1 MFRNR
6 LLNFG
11 YLSVISVIF
20 GIVVSSSVVKA
31 ATFSHSN
38 APSAQPYI
46 EENISNSKPY
56 ELAYGEAENV
66 EEVVLNVK
74 GMTCGMC
81 ENAIKTAL
89 LKCNGVKDA
98 EVSHKEGKAVV
109 KVEEGKAKTDELIK
123 AVEKAGFSASKS

>member
-1 MFRNR
+1 MFTNR
-6 LLNFG
+6 HLNFG
-11 YLSVISVIF
+11 QLSVISVIF

-56 ELAYGEAENV
+56 ELAYGEAGNV
-66 EEVVLNVK
+66 EEVILNVK

-81 ENAIKTAL
+81 ENAVKTAL

-98 EVSHKEGKAVV
+98 EVSHKEGKAIV
-109 KVEEGKAKTDELIK
+109 KVEEGKAETDELIK
-123 AVEKAGFSASKS
+123 SVEKAGFSASKS

>member
-1 MFRNR
+1 MFTNR
-6 LLNFG
+6 YLKIG
-11 YLSVISVIF
+11 YLSVIAVVFVMVI
-20 GIVVSSSVVKA
+20 
-31 ATFSHSN
+31 
-38 APSAQPYI
+38 SA
-46 EENISNSKPY
+46 SY
-56 ELAYGEAENV
+56 EFAYAGAENE

-81 ENAIKTAL
+81 ENTVKTAL

>member
-1 MFRNR
+1 MFTNR
-6 LLNFG
+6 HLNFG
-11 YLSVISVIF
+11 YLSVISVIL

-31 ATFSHSN
+31 ATLSHSN
-38 APSAQPYI
+38 ATFAQPYVNESI
-46 EENISNSKPY
+46 YNSKPY
-56 ELAYGEAENV
+56 ELAYGETENV

-81 ENAIKTAL
+81 ENAVRAQL
-89 LKCNGVKDA
+89 LKVDGVKDA
-98 EVSHKEGKAVV
+98 AADYKKGKAVV

>member
-6 LLNFG
+6 YLNFG
-11 YLSVISVIF
+11 YLSVFSVIF
-20 GIVVSSSVVKA
+20 GIVVSLSVVKA

-38 APSAQPYI
+38 APSAQPYV

-66 EEVVLNVK
+66 EEVELNVK

-81 ENAIKTAL
+81 ENAVKAAL

>member
-11 YLSVISVIF
+11 YLSVIAVVFVMVI
-20 GIVVSSSVVKA
+20 
-31 ATFSHSN
+31 
-38 APSAQPYI
+38 SA
-46 EENISNSKPY
+46 SY
-56 ELAYGEAENV
+56 EFAYAGAENE
-66 EEVVLNVK
+66 EEVVLNVN

-81 ENAIKTAL
+81 ENAVKTAL
-89 LKCNGVKDA
+89 LNCKGVKDA

-109 KVEEGKAKTDELIK
+109 KIEGDKAKTDELIK

>member
-11 YLSVISVIF
+11 YLSVIPVVFVI
-20 GIVVSSSVVKA
+20 VLSASYE
-31 ATFSHSN
+31 FSYAGADN
-38 APSAQPYI
+38 
-46 EENISNSKPY
+46 
-56 ELAYGEAENV
+56 

-81 ENAIKTAL
+81 ENAVRSQL
-89 LKCNGVKDA
+89 LKVDGVKDA

-109 KVEEGKAKTDELIK
+109 KVEEGKAETDELIK